1 MSWQGKHVAVVGAGR
16 SGLDAARALLQ
27 LGAHVALYDR
37 NPDVSIP
44 DLFEGSLGQTRRSAP
59 TGLQLILGRDIPDW
73 EPLDLIVVSP
83 SLSPAHP
90 LFEQARARHIP
101 VWSEI
106 ELGYQLA
113 RAPIVAVTGTNAKST
128 TAALIHH
135 LLTSAGKSAFLCG
148 NIAGT
153 AHDQTLTAA
162 ALVAQRSDW
171 LVAEVSSFQLQNVH
185 QFRPHIAI
193 ITTITPD
200 HLDYHGSFEAY
211 ARAKGRLLHNLQP
224 TDWAILNGADAGVQQ
239 LLGWLRAE
247 DCPGLQNVERAGHL
261 ITNLSV
267 SGEEAELASL
277 TPLAPSIML
286 PLQIAVLVARLVG
299 CSEVSIREG
308 VRTFRGVPHR
318 MEWVAEVAGVTFI
331 NNSMCTNAAAL
342 EHVLRTVSKPC
353 IVIAGGVD
361 KNSSIEALAE
371 AIQRYCRAALLI
383 GRDGERIAMALR
395 ARGYT
400 EGHYV
405 GTLERAV
412 EQAFLWAQ
420 PGDTVI
426 LAPGCASFDQFRN
439 FIERGERFR
448 ALVKAI
454 EASWGGQNETYK
466 A

>member
-1 MSWQGKHVAVVGAGR
+1 VNWQGKHVAVIGAGR
-16 SGLDAARALLQ
+16 SGLDAARALLR
-27 LGAHVALYDR
+27 LGAHVTLYDR
-37 NPDVSIP
+37 NPHLAIDEP
-44 DLFEGSLGQTRRSAP
+44 RLR
-59 TGLQLILGRDIPDW
+59 LITGRDIPDW
-73 EPLDLIVVSP
+73 QPLDLIIVSP
-83 SLSPAHP
+83 ALPPQHP
-90 LFEQARARHIP
+90 LFEQARARRIP
-101 VWSEI
+101 IWSEI

-113 RAPIVAVTGTNAKST
+113 RAPIIAVTGTNAKST

-135 LLTSAGKSAFLCG
+135 LLTCAGKSAYLCG

-153 AHDQTLTAA
+153 DHDQTLTAA
-162 ALVAQRSDW
+162 ALVAQPAEW

-185 QFRPHIAI
+185 QFRPHLAI

-247 DCPGLQNVERAGHL
+247 NCPGLQNVEQAGHL
-261 ITNLSV
+261 ITDLSA
-267 SGEEAELASL
+267 AELDDGN
-277 TPLAPSIML
+277 PLAAYFRL

-299 CSEVSIREG
+299 CREEAIREG

-318 MEWVAEVAGVTFI
+318 MEWVAEVAGVSFI

-342 EHVLRTVSKPC
+342 EHALRTVPKPC

-361 KNSSIEALAE
+361 KNRSIEALADT
-371 AIQRYCRAALLI
+371 IQRYCRAALLI
-383 GRDGERIAMALR
+383 GRDGEPIAAALQ
-395 ARGYT
+395 ARGYS
-400 EGHYV
+400 EAHYV

-412 EQAFLWAQ
+412 ERALQIAQ

-426 LAPGCASFDQFRN
+426 LAPGCASFDQFGN

-448 ALVKAI
+448 ALVSAAGGI
-454 EASWGGQNETYK
+454 REARK
-466 A
+466 

>member
-1 MSWQGKHVAVVGAGR
+1 MNWQGKHVAVIGAGR
-16 SGLDAARALLQ
+16 SGLDAARALLA
-27 LGAHVALYDR
+27 LGAHVTLYDR
-37 NPDVSIP
+37 NPHLTID
-44 DLFEGSLGQTRRSAP
+44 EARWC
-59 TGLQLILGRDIPDW
+59 LITGRDIPDW
-73 EPLDLIVVSP
+73 EPLDLVIVSP
-83 SLSPAHP
+83 ALSPQHP

-113 RAPIVAVTGTNAKST
+113 RAPIIAVTGTNAKST

-135 LLTSAGKSAFLCG
+135 LLTCAGKSSYLCG

-153 AHDQTLTAA
+153 DHDQTLTAA
-162 ALVAQRSDW
+162 ALAAQPSDW
-171 LVAEVSSFQLQNVH
+171 LIAEVSSFQLQNVH

-224 TDWAILNGADAGVQQ
+224 TDWAILNVADAGVQQ
-239 LLGWLRAE
+239 LLGWLRTE
-247 DCPGLQNVERAGHL
+247 NCPGLQNVEQAGHL
-261 ITNLSV
+261 IADLS
-267 SGEEAELASL
+267 GAELGDGN
-277 TPLAPSIML
+277 PLAAYFRL
-286 PLQIAVLVARLVG
+286 PLQIAVLVARLLG
-299 CSEVSIREG
+299 CSEAQIREG

-318 MEWVAEVAGVTFI
+318 MEWVAEVAGVSFI

-342 EHVLRTVSKPC
+342 EHALRTVPKPC
-353 IVIAGGVD
+353 LVIAGGVD
-361 KNSSIEALAE
+361 KNGSIEALAD

-383 GRDGERIAMALR
+383 GQDGERIAEALR
-395 ARGYT
+395 ARGYSA
-400 EGHYV
+400 GHYV
-405 GTLERAV
+405 GTLEHAV
-412 EQAFLWAQ
+412 QQAFRQAQ

-448 ALVKAI
+448 ALV
-454 EASWGGQNETYK
+454 NNLV
-466 A
+466 

>member
-1 MSWQGKHVAVVGAGR
+1 MSWQGKYVAVVGAGR
-16 SGLDAARALLQ
+16 SGVDAARALLQ
-27 LGAHVALYDR
+27 LGAHVTLYDR
-37 NPDVSIP
+37 NPDISIP
-44 DLFEGSLGQTRRSAP
+44 NLFGQTQDSLGQTHRSAP
-59 TGLQLILGRDIPDW
+59 TGLQLIRGRDIPDW
-73 EPLDLIVVSP
+73 ESLDLVIVSP
-83 SLSPAHP
+83 ALSPQHP
-90 LFEQARARHIP
+90 LFEQARAHHIP

-113 RAPIVAVTGTNAKST
+113 RAPIIAITGTNAKST
-128 TAALIHH
+128 TTMLIHH
-135 LLTSAGKSAFLCG
+135 LLTCAGKSAYLCG

-153 AHDQTLTAA
+153 DQDQTLTAV
-162 ALVAQRSDW
+162 ALVAQPSDW

-239 LLGWLRAE
+239 LLGWLRA
-247 DCPGLQNVERAGHL
+247 DNCPGLQHVERTGHF
-261 ITNLSV
+261 ITDLSV
-267 SGEEAELASL
+267 SKVESELASL
-277 TPLAPSIML
+277 TPLAPAITLS
-286 PLQIAVLVARLVG
+286 LQIAVLVARLLG
-299 CSEVSIREG
+299 CSEASIREG

-318 MEWVAEVAGVTFI
+318 MEWVAEVAGVSFI

-342 EHVLRTVSKPC
+342 EHALRTVSKPC

-361 KNSSIEALAE
+361 KNGAIEALAD
-371 AIQRYCRAALLI
+371 AVQRYCRAALLI
-383 GRDGERIAMALR
+383 GQDGERIAEALR
-395 ARGYT
+395 ARGYS

-412 EQAFLWAQ
+412 ERAMQIAQ
-420 PGDTVI
+420 SGDTVI

-448 ALVKAI
+448 ALV
-454 EASWGGQNETYK
+454 NNLV
-466 A
+466 